1 MPSSI
6 PSPDNPFAGLAQFAE
21 ISQGFAAS
29 LDIEDTLRTAI
40 AEIMRA
46 LRAQAGSIFL
56 LDSDGRELVCRACA
70 GPVDITGTRLAT
82 GVGIVGRVVRD
93 NCAQMVRDARTHPDF
108 SAALD
113 EAHAFITR
121 SILCAP
127 LSVRG
132 EPLGAIEL
140 INKQDGDGLF
150 DDGDLHLLTALAAS
164 AALAI
169 RNARMAT
176 ALVEQE
182 RLRREL
188 ELARDIQRSLLP
200 PEPAAD
206 FPLHGLNIPARG
218 VSGDFYDFLLLA
230 DGRITFALGDVAG
243 KGINASLL
251 MAKTCSLF
259 RCLGKT
265 LTAPGELAARLNDEL
280 CETATRG
287 LFVTLIAGMYDPRA
301 GMVRL
306 ANAGHPPALLRASDG
321 TLREFPA
328 AAPPLG
334 VLAGIAFPEVEL
346 RLDGGA
352 LYIYSDGL
360 SEGTLPDG
368 RALTQDGVREL
379 VNRSATLPARQRLEV
394 MAQPFLAEDR
404 ALHDDITLLVVEE
417 ARR

>member
-1 MPSSI
+1 MPASKQ
-6 PSPDNPFAGLAQFAE
+6 PPADPFAGLAQFAE
-21 ISQGFAAS
+21 ISQGFAGS

-46 LRAQAGSIFL
+46 LHAQAGSIFL
-56 LDSDGRELVCRACA
+56 LDSDGRELVCRTCA
-70 GPVDITGTRLAT
+70 GPVDITGARLAAGT
-82 GVGIVGRVVRD
+82 GIVGRVVRD
-93 NCAQMVRDARTHPDF
+93 NRAQMVRDARTHQDF

-113 EAHAFITR
+113 EAHAFVTR

-140 INKQDGDGLF
+140 INKQGGDGLF

-169 RNARMAT
+169 RNARMAA

-200 PEPAAD
+200 PEPAAG
-206 FPLHGLNIPARG
+206 FPVHGLNIPARG
-218 VSGDFYDFLLLA
+218 VSGDFYDFLLLT
-230 DGRITFALGDVAG
+230 DGRIAFALGDVAG
-243 KGINASLL
+243 KGMNASLL

-280 CETATRG
+280 CETASRG
-287 LFVTLIAGMYDPRA
+287 LFVTLIAGVYDPRA
-301 GMVRL
+301 GTVRL

-321 TLREFPA
+321 ALREFPA

-360 SEGTLPDG
+360 SEGTLADG
-368 RALTQDGVREL
+368 TTLAQDGVHAL
-379 VNRSATLPARQRLEV
+379 VQRYAALPARQRLETMV
-394 MAQPFLAEDR
+394 QPYLGQDR
-404 ALHDDITLLVVEE
+404 ALHDDITLLLVEG
-417 ARR
+417 AR